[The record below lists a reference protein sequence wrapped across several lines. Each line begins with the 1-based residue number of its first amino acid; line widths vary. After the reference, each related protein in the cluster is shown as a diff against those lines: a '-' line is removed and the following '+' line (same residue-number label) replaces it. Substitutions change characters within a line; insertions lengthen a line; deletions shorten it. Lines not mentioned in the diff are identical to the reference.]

1 MTETAITLAREIHSK
16 DATDGGRILPP
27 VLILNLFYT
36 GLGIARSLAGRG
48 IRVVGLSAHRH
59 IYGNFSRYCE
69 VRFSPNSQEEP
80 EQLAEFLLG
89 IAPEFEG
96 AIIFPTRDADVL
108 LLDRFRSELEE
119 HYRLA
124 IPPHAVLMRVID
136 KAALVDAAIRAGV
149 PVPRTAVV
157 RDITELQLGAEKAGF
172 PCVVKPVS
180 SVHWRQGQNWD
191 VVGRRKAFRADNVG
205 ELQREYKRVSK
216 VRSEILLQEWIPGR
230 ANDIVVLGGYVSKAS
245 EFLACFTARKVL
257 QSPEE
262 FGTGCVVE
270 TDNVPGLFE
279 LGSRLCRTL
288 KYEGMAEIEFKRDT
302 RDGQLKL
309 IEINTRHWD
318 WHQLGQASGVNVS
331 WTAYAH
337 LSGQPGEMLP
347 YSVRHCKWVAE
358 DAFVT
363 HALAGLYRGE
373 SGPLGL
379 WRQVAGHRMYG
390 IFSWK
395 DPVPFLR
402 YSVGFLAPTLAKA
415 AIGKIREQKLR
426 SSGPVKF

>member
-1 MTETAITLAREIHSK
+1 MTEAAITLAGEIHSTK
-16 DATDGGRILPP
+16 ETDAARLLPP
-27 VLILNLFYT
+27 VVILNLFYS

-59 IYGNFSRYCE
+59 IYGNFTRYCE

-80 EQLAEFLLG
+80 EQLAEFLLR
-89 IAPEFEG
+89 IAPDLRG

-108 LLDRFRSELEE
+108 FLDRFRSELEE
-119 HYRLA
+119 YYRLA
-124 IPPHAVLMRVID
+124 IPPRTVLTRVID

-157 RDITELQLGAEKAGF
+157 RDGVQLQRGAEKVGF
-172 PCVVKPVS
+172 PCVVKPVR
-180 SVHWRQGQNWD
+180 SVHWRQGHNWD
-191 VVGRRKAFRADNVG
+191 IVGGRKAFRADTIA
-205 ELQREYKRVSK
+205 ELQREYERVAK
-216 VRSEILLQEWIPGR
+216 VRSEVLLQEWIPGK
-230 ANDIVVLGGYVSKAS
+230 ADDIVVLGGYVSEVS
-245 EFLACFTARKVL
+245 EFLAWFTARKIV

-279 LGSRLCRTL
+279 LGSRLCRAL
-288 KYEGMAEIEFKRDT
+288 KYEGMAEIEFKRDI
-302 RDGQLKL
+302 RDGQFKL

-337 LSGQPGEMLP
+337 LSDRPAATLP
-347 YSVRHCKWVAE
+347 NPVGHCKWVAE

-363 HALAGLYRGE
+363 HALASIYRGE
-373 SGPLGL
+373 SGPLRL
-379 WRQVAGHRMYG
+379 WKQVAGHRMYG

-395 DPVPFLR
+395 DPVPLLR

-415 AIGKIREQKLR
+415 AIGKIREQRLR
-426 SSGPVKF
+426 S